1 MLYCCMPMSPKKS
14 YKGCKTAL
22 LLTGGGASAAYQVGV
37 LKAISKFMPRNHGI
51 PFPIISGTSA
61 GAINAT
67 TIACYASCYHLGI
80 RRLEYI
86 YNHMHTG
93 HIYHSSASKVFGH
106 IARGL
111 LGSYRAGYA
120 PKQAMSLLNNDPL
133 RQLLNRVVDFR
144 RIDGNINNGYLSSIA
159 ITASSYTS
167 GDSISFYQADKSI
180 TPWQRAKRRGV
191 QTTLHT
197 DHLMASSAIPLIFPS
212 VKIKREHFGD
222 GSVSQLSPLS
232 TPIHLGAEKIF
243 IVGIKQPQ
251 QDIHHA
257 VDFHQPPSS
266 ATIAGHLMDTVF
278 SEALSS
284 DLERMQRINKTVN
297 LIDKNKRNLQSSL
310 KPIESFLINPSKNF
324 HVLAHEHY
332 DELQWALRFI
342 LRLMGSGK
350 DSDSSLTSYILFQ
363 QNYCKQL
370 IQVGFHDAMEK
381 EAEIREFLNL

>member
-1 MLYCCMPMSPKKS
+1 MSSKKS

-86 YNHMHTG
+86 WKNLHTSS
-93 HIYHSSASKVFGH
+93 IYHSNARKVFGH
-106 IARGL
+106 ILRGFL
-111 LGSYRAGYA
+111 SSYRAGYA
-120 PKQAMSLLNNDPL
+120 PKQAMSLLNNSPL
-133 RQLLNRVVDFR
+133 QELLNQVVDFR

-159 ITASSYTS
+159 ISATSYST

-180 TPWQRAKRRGV
+180 TPWHRAKRRGV

-212 VKIKREHFGD
+212 VKIKKEHYGD

-243 IVGIKQPQ
+243 IIGVEQPKQH
-251 QDIHHA
+251 IHQA
-257 VDFHQPPSS
+257 VDFHQAPST
-266 ATIAGHLMDTVF
+266 AEIAGHLMDTVF
-278 SEALSS
+278 TEALNS
-284 DLERMQRINKTVN
+284 DLERMNRVNKTVN
-297 LIDKNKRNLQSSL
+297 LIDSAKRDLQSSL
-310 KPIESFLINPSKNF
+310 KHVDSFLINPSKNF
-324 HVLAHEHY
+324 HVIANEHY
-332 DELQWALRFI
+332 DELQWPLRFI
-342 LRLMGSGK
+342 LRMMGSGK
-350 DSDSSLTSYILFQ
+350 HSDSSLTSYILFE
-363 QNYCKQL
+363 QNYCMRL
-370 IQVGFHDAMEK
+370 IKAGFEDGMANEQP
-381 EAEIREFLNL
+381 IREFLNI